1 MLNFDFLKDIS
12 GLEQLHNMCNLC
24 EQRQYT
30 EPDSSAINARKA
42 LEWLVKSIYKMK
54 GVEPGERSSLFQL
67 TTDTLFLDFI
77 ADPEL
82 MKAVHWIRKVGNL
95 AAHNG
100 TVTRSD
106 SFFTVL
112 NLYNLVG
119 GVLLKLQVIDSLA
132 PFDKTL
138 IPTRQ
143 RRPRILVV
151 RAEQTPEAFAATVQ
165 PEKVAEAPAVKTELS
180 WGDIS
185 EAETRRRFIDLMLRE
200 AGWDVVDTEGDI
212 VSGKACVEVEVDGM
226 PNGAG
231 KGYADYVLFGA
242 DGKPLAVV
250 EAKRTSKDANVG
262 KHQAELYA
270 DCLER
275 RYHVRPV
282 IYYTNG
288 YEIYCIDGLGYPPRR
303 LFAFHTEK
311 DLELIMSRRTAAES
325 GRPFISDFSVN
336 NEISGRYYQKRAVKS
351 ICEWF
356 NARHRRGLLVMAT
369 GTGKTRTAI
378 SLVDVLQRNN
388 LVKNTLF
395 LADRTSLVNQ
405 AARNFSKLLP
415 NTPITVL
422 SDKTA
427 DVDPNARITF
437 STYQTMINYVN
448 TDDKPYSIGRFD
460 LIIIDEAHRSVFGKY
475 GDIFRYFDSLL
486 VGLTATPREQV
497 DKSTYEL
504 LHLEGGEPTDYYEY
518 HTAVDDGYLV
528 DYTGL
533 IRGAKVVNE
542 GIRYDDLSDSEKQQL
557 EQVWEYEQLNKDPD
571 EEWVPRNIS
580 EQEIFKYIYN
590 TDTIDKMLQDLM
602 TNGLKV
608 QSGELIGKS
617 IIFAMNSKTAKLIV
631 ERFNTLYPEYG
642 NGFCEQIDYS
652 INYSQDLI
660 DKFSLRDK
668 MPQIAVSVDM
678 LDTGIDVPDVLNL
691 VFFKRVRSRIKF
703 MQMIGRGT
711 RLSPDIFGA
720 GEDKERFLIFDWGGN
735 FKYFGENPKEGK
747 AVRSASLTER
757 LFGVRADIA
766 CALQLPQYQADDFA
780 KGLHDELKTILQ
792 SEVNKLNDAHIAV
805 RNHWPAV
812 SKYRDPAAWQYISEV
827 DVLELKNEVAPLLPK
842 SMENELAKK
851 FDLLSLY
858 VQLGIVDENF
868 DSGRHEGQI
877 TQISEALRKRSS
889 IPDIQAKMPLLN
901 EIMTSA
907 FWDNKTLASIENM
920 RKQIRDLLKYLVG
933 DGGKTFTVTIEDV
946 VTDGGIAGKIN
957 TDVSYREKLLDFLTQ
972 QRNHP
977 VLQKIHNLE
986 FLTSEDIDELERILW
1001 QELGTKEDYERYL
1014 RREKMTADVPVAAFI
1029 RKVVGLDR
1037 QKAIS
1042 LFSDFISAN
1051 TLTAGQEE
1059 FINNILNYVC
1069 QNGDMEKNVFRDNR
1083 IFRESLLKHFPNK
1096 AAQVA
1101 KFVAMLHD
1109 AITAA

>member
-1 MLNFDFLKDIS
+1 MLNFDYLKDIPE
-12 GLEQLHNMCNLC
+12 LAPLHHLCDLC

-30 EPDSSAINARKA
+30 EPDSAAINARKA
-42 LEWLVKSIYKMK
+42 LEWLVKAIYKMK
-54 GVEPGERSSLFQL
+54 GVEPGERTSLLQL
-67 TTDTLFLDFI
+67 TTADLFTEFI

-82 MKAVHWIRKVGNL
+82 LRAVHWIRKVGNL
-95 AAHNG
+95 AAHDG
-100 TVTRSD
+100 KVTRSD
-106 SFFTVL
+106 AFFTTL
-112 NLYNLVG
+112 NLYNFVG
-119 GVLLKLQVIDSLA
+119 GVLLKLRVLKTLA

-138 IPTRQ
+138 LPIKP
-143 RRPRILVV
+143 
-151 RAEQTPEAFAATVQ
+151 QTPIRPISPISPISPIENIVSAEDVAA
-165 PEKVAEAPAVKTELS
+165 APSVKTDLS

-200 AGWDVVDTEGDI
+200 AGWDVLETEGDI
-212 VSGKACVEVEVDGM
+212 VNSKACIEVEVAGM
-226 PNGAG
+226 PNNAG
-231 KGYADYVLFGA
+231 KGYADYVLFGT
-242 DGKPLAVV
+242 DGKPLAVI

-270 DCLER
+270 DCLEK
-275 RYHVRPV
+275 RYGVRPV

-288 YEIYCIDGLGYPPRR
+288 YEIYCIDGLGYPARR
-303 LFAFHTEK
+303 LFAFHTRA
-311 DLELIMSRRTAAES
+311 DLELIMSRRTSRHDIA
-325 GRPFISDFSVN
+325 DFSVN
-336 NEISGRYYQKRAVKS
+336 DKISDRYYQKRAIKAM
-351 ICEWF
+351 CEWF

-388 LVKNTLF
+388 WIKNTLF

-405 AARNFSKLLP
+405 AARSFSKLLP
-415 NTPITVL
+415 NSSVTVL
-422 SDKTA
+422 SDKAT
-427 DVDPNARITF
+427 DIDPNARITF

-448 TDDKPYSIGRFD
+448 TDRKPYSIGRFD
-460 LIIIDEAHRSVFGKY
+460 LIIIDEAHRSVFGKF

-504 LHLEGGEPTDYYEY
+504 LYLEGGEPTDYYEY
-518 HTAVDDGYLV
+518 KTAVEDGYLV
-528 DYTGL
+528 DYKGF
-533 IRGAKVVNE
+533 IRGSKVVNE
-542 GIRYDDLSDSEKQQL
+542 GIRYDDLTDEEKQQL
-557 EQVWEYEQLNKDPD
+557 EQVWEYEQMSKDPD
-571 EEWVPRNIS
+571 EEWEPRDIG
-580 EQEIFKYIYN
+580 EQEIYKYIYN
-590 TDTIDKMLQDLM
+590 TDTIDKMLQGLM
-602 TNGLKV
+602 AEGLKV
-608 QSGELIGKS
+608 QSDELIGKT

-631 ERFNTLYPEYG
+631 ERFNILYPEYG

-660 DKFSLRDK
+660 DKFSLREN

-678 LDTGIDVPDVLNL
+678 LDTGIDVPDALNL

-711 RLSPDIFGA
+711 RLSTNIFGA
-720 GEDKERFLIFDWGGN
+720 GKDKELFYIFDWGGN

-747 AVRSASLTER
+747 AVKSVSLTER
-757 LFGVRADIA
+757 LFGVRADVA
-766 CALQLPQYQADDFA
+766 CALQAPQYQADDFA
-780 KGLHDELKTILQ
+780 KGLHDELKAILQ
-792 SEVNKLNDAHIAV
+792 AEVGKLNDAHIDV

-812 SKYRDPAAWQYISEV
+812 SKYREAASWQYISEV
-827 DVLELKNEVAPLLPK
+827 DVLDLKNEIAPLLPK

-851 FDLLSLY
+851 FDLISLY

-868 DSGRHEGQI
+868 DSGRYEGQI
-877 TQISEALRKRSS
+877 TLIADALRKRST

-907 FWDNKTLASIENM
+907 FWDNKTLASIEDM
-920 RKQIRDLLKYLVG
+920 RRQIRDLLKYLIG
-933 DGGKTFTVTIEDV
+933 DGGKTFTVNIADDI
-946 VTDGGIAGKIN
+946 TDEGVAGKIN

-972 QRNHP
+972 RRDHP

-986 FLTSEDIDELERILW
+986 HLSGEDIDELERILW

-1014 RREKMTADVPVAAFI
+1014 HREQITADIPVAAFI

-1037 QKAIS
+1037 QKAIR
-1042 LFSDFISAN
+1042 LFSDYISAN
-1051 TLTAGQEE
+1051 SLTAEQEE

-1069 QNGDMEKNVFRDNR
+1069 QNGDMEKSVFRDNR
-1083 IFRESLLKHFPNK
+1083 IFRESLLKYFPNK

-1101 KFVAMLHD
+1101 QFVAMLHD

>member
-1 MLNFDFLKDIS
+1 MQNFDYLKDIPE
-12 GLEQLHNMCNLC
+12 LAQLHRLCELC
-24 EQRQYT
+24 EQRQYI

-42 LEWLVKSIYKMK
+42 LEWLVKAIYQMK
-54 GVEPGERSSLFQL
+54 GVTPGERASLLQL
-67 TTDTLFLDFI
+67 TTSDVFADFI

-95 AAHNG
+95 AAHDG
-100 TVTRSD
+100 KVTRSD
-106 SFFTVL
+106 AFFTVL

-119 GVLLKLQVIDSLA
+119 GVLLKLRVLDTLA

-138 IPTRQ
+138 LPTRPP
-143 RRPRILVV
+143 RPRILVV
-151 RAEQTPEAFAATVQ
+151 HTEQTPEAFAATVE
-165 PEKVAEAPAVKTELS
+165 PEKVVEAPSVTTDLS

-200 AGWDVVDTEGDI
+200 AGWDILETEGDI
-212 VSGKACVEVEVDGM
+212 QPSKAGIEIEVDGM
-226 PNGAG
+226 PNNAG

-270 DCLER
+270 DCLEKK
-275 RYHVRPV
+275 YHVRPV

-288 YEIYCIDGLGYPPRR
+288 FEIYCIDGLGYPPRR

-311 DLELIMSRRTAAES
+311 DLELIMQRRTS
-325 GRPFISDFSVN
+325 RPDITDFSVKDA
-336 NEISGRYYQKRAVKS
+336 ISDRYYQKRAIKNM
-351 ICEWF
+351 CEWF
-356 NARHRRGLLVMAT
+356 NQRHRRGLLVMAT

-388 LVKNTLF
+388 WVKNTLF

-405 AARNFSKLLP
+405 AARNFAKLLP
-415 NTPITVL
+415 NSPVTVL
-422 SDKTA
+422 SDKTTEI
-427 DVDPNARITF
+427 DPNARITF

-448 TDDKPYSIGRFD
+448 TDKKPYSVGRFD

-486 VGLTATPREQV
+486 VGLTATPRDQV
-497 DKSTYEL
+497 DKSTYDL

-518 HTAVDDGYLV
+518 ETAVEDGYLV
-528 DYTGL
+528 DYTGF
-533 IRGAKVVNE
+533 IRGSKVVNE
-542 GIRYDDLSDSEKQQL
+542 GIKYDDLSPEEKEQL
-557 EQVWEYEQLNKDPD
+557 EAVWEYEQVNKDPD
-571 EEWVPRNIS
+571 DEWEPRDIG

-602 TNGLKV
+602 ENGLKV
-608 QSGELIGKS
+608 QSGEVIGKS

-631 ERFNTLYPEYG
+631 ERFNILYPQYG
-642 NGFCEQIDYS
+642 DKFCEQIDYS
-652 INYSQDLI
+652 IKYSQDLI
-660 DKFSLRDK
+660 DKFSLRDS

-720 GEDKERFLIFDWGGN
+720 GEDKERFYIFDWGGN
-735 FKYFGENPKEGK
+735 FKYFGQNPKERK
-747 AVRSASLTER
+747 AVKSVSLTER
-757 LFGVRADIA
+757 LFGVRSAIA
-766 CALQLPQYQADDFA
+766 CALQTAQYQADDFA
-780 KGLHDELKTILQ
+780 KGFHDELKTMLQ
-792 SEVNKLNDAHIAV
+792 SDVAKLDDAHISV
-805 RNHWPAV
+805 RNHWPSV
-812 SKYRDPAAWQYISEV
+812 SKYRDPEVWQYISEV
-827 DVLELKNEVAPLLPK
+827 DVLDLKNEIAPLLPK
-842 SMENELAKK
+842 SMENELAKR

-858 VQLGIVDENF
+858 VQLGLVDETF
-868 DSGRHEGQI
+868 ESGAHEAQI
-877 TQISEALRKRSS
+877 TQIVDALRKQASV
-889 IPDIQAKMPLLN
+889 PDIKAKMPLLN
-901 EIMTSA
+901 EVMTSA
-907 FWDNKTLASIENM
+907 FWNNKTLFSIENM
-920 RKQIRDLLKYLVG
+920 RKEIRDLLKYLTG
-933 DGGKTFTVTIEDV
+933 DSGRTFTVSIEDD
-946 VTDGGIAGKIN
+946 VTDGGEAGSIITTMTYKQK
-957 TDVSYREKLLDFLTQ
+957 VLDFLAEN
-972 QRNHP
+972 RDLP
-977 VLQKIHNLE
+977 VLQKIQNIEKL
-986 FLTSEDIDELERILW
+986 SSSDINELERILW

-1014 RREKMTADVPVAAFI
+1014 RREKMTTDIPVAAFI
-1029 RKVVGLDR
+1029 RKVAGLDR
-1037 QKAIS
+1037 QKAIK
-1042 LFSDFISAN
+1042 LFTEFISAN
-1051 TLTAGQEE
+1051 TLTAEQEE

-1069 QNGDMEKNVFRDNR
+1069 QNGDMAKTVFRENR
-1083 IFRESLLKHFPNK
+1083 IFRESLLKYFPNK

-1101 KFVAMLHD
+1101 QFVALLHD